1 MQLFFVPELSE
12 RIVMEG
18 DEAGHLIR
26 VLRKQ
31 KGDIIQI
38 TDGKGKGF
46 NAEIIAVTKKEAE
59 LVLTNEI
66 IRNYE
71 LKTKVHLA
79 VAPTKNNDRY
89 EWMIE
94 KATELG
100 VAEITPVICERS
112 ERKNCN
118 LERLQKSA
126 LAAMKQCGR
135 FVLPKINEAV
145 RLKDFSFSDSL
156 NLVAHCENQSKK
168 ELTEIKKNDSVS
180 VFIGPEGDFS
190 PSEIELLISKNGIP
204 VSLGESRLR
213 TETAAVYAMSFF
225 RFRG

>member
-46 NAEIIAVTKKEAE
+46 NAEITLVGKKEAE
-59 LVLTNEI
+59 LVLKNEI
-66 IRNYE
+66 IRDYE
-71 LKTKVHLA
+71 LKTSVHLA
-79 VAPTKNNDRY
+79 VAPTKNNERF

-94 KATELG
+94 KATEMG
-100 VAEITPVICERS
+100 VAEITPIICERS

-118 LERLQKSA
+118 LERLQKTA

-135 FVLPKINEAV
+135 VVLPKINDAV
-145 RLKDFSFSDSL
+145 RLKDFSFRNSL
-156 NLVAHCENQSKK
+156 NLVAHCENQMKK
-168 ELTEIKKNDSVS
+168 ELTEIDTADSVCI
-180 VFIGPEGDFS
+180 FIGPEGDFS
-190 PSEIELLISKNGIP
+190 PVEIEFLFSQKSVP